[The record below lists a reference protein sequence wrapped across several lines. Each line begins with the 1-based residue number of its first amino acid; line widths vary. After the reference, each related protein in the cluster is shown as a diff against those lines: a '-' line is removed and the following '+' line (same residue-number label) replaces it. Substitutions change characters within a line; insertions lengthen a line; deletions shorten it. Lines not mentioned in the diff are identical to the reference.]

1 MSDLTDEMFLSLP
14 DGSKDSPAA
23 PTLDYDRSPVV
34 TVTFAG
40 NRLTRN
46 ATRAYQQEFGIGVMD
61 WRMLVM
67 LTRDPGCS
75 VGHAAR
81 VTGID
86 KAAVSR
92 ALHRMSQAGL
102 ARAEVLGGDE
112 RRKSWFL
119 TEAGHALH
127 ARILPRA
134 LERQRDLLKG
144 FSTEDLKAFTG
155 YLQRF
160 LENMADEDTP
170 PPDENS

>member
-1 MSDLTDEMFLSLP
+1 MSDLTDDMFLILP
-14 DGSKDSPAA
+14 DGSDVSPAA
-23 PTLDYDRSPVV
+23 PTLDFTRSPVV

-46 ATRAYQQEFGIGVMD
+46 AARAYQQEFGVGVME

-81 VTGID
+81 TTGID

-92 ALHRMSQAGL
+92 ALQRMEQAGL

-112 RRKSWFL
+112 RRKSWLL
-119 TEAGHALH
+119 TDAGHALH
-127 ARILPRA
+127 ARMLPRA
-134 LERQRDLLKG
+134 LERQRALLKG
-144 FSTEDLKAFTG
+144 FSPDELASFTG

-160 LENMADEDTP
+160 LANMSEDS
-170 PPDENS
+170 E

>member
-1 MSDLTDEMFLSLP
+1 MNDLTDDMFLVLP
-14 DGSKDSPAA
+14 DGRDGSPAA
-23 PTLDYDRSPVV
+23 PTLDFNRSPVV

-46 ATRAYQQEFGIGVMD
+46 AARAYQQEFGVGVME

-81 VTGID
+81 TTGID

-92 ALHRMSQAGL
+92 ALQRMEQAGL

-119 TEAGHALH
+119 TGEGHALH
-127 ARILPRA
+127 SRMLPRA
-134 LERQRDLLKG
+134 LDRQRSLLKG
-144 FSTEDLKAFTG
+144 FSPEELAAFAG

-160 LENMADEDTP
+160 LNNMADDA
-170 PPDENS
+170 D